1 MFENMTY
8 EFILKRALSLV
19 SNNIDKRQGSII
31 YDALAPA
38 CAELAQ
44 MYISLD
50 NFLNQTFA
58 DTADREYLIRRA
70 AERGL
75 TPKSASPAVMKGEFN
90 IDVPIGSRFSINNL
104 IFYADEKISENC
116 YRLVCETLGTIGHR
130 AFGNLIPLDN
140 IKDLTKA
147 VITEVIITGEDEETT
162 ENFRKRYFD
171 SFNSLAFGGNK
182 KDYIEKVNSISGVG
196 GCKVIPVFNGGGTV
210 KVIVISSDYTIPSE
224 EFLKEV
230 KEMADP
236 EKTTGNGDGFAPIG
250 HKVTVVGV
258 RECNITINIELTY
271 ENGYK
276 LEDISEY
283 VINEINDYMKELAVK
298 WADSENTE
306 IIAMR
311 IGTDIFNINGIKS
324 ISEITINNL
333 NPFDNLIIDMDCIPV
348 LRELIINGNKI
359 EVN

>member
-1 MFENMTY
+1 MYEEQTFES
-8 EFILKRALSLV
+8 IIKKALSLV
-19 SNNIDKRQGSII
+19 PSNVDKRQGSVI

-50 NFLNQTFA
+50 NLLNQTFA
-58 DTADREYLIRRA
+58 DTAGREYLIKRA

-75 TPKSASPAVMKGEFN
+75 SPKQSSYAVMKGVFN
-90 IDVPIGSRFSINNL
+90 INIPIGSRFSINNL
-104 IFYADEKISENC
+104 IFSADEKIENGC
-116 YRLVCETLGTIGHR
+116 YKLVCETKGTAGHR
-130 AFGNLIPLDN
+130 AFGNLLPLDN
-140 IKDLTKA
+140 IEGLTYA
-147 VITEVIITGEDEETT
+147 VITDVIITGEDEETT
-162 ENFRKRYFD
+162 ENFRQRYFD

-182 KDYIEKVNSISGVG
+182 KDYIEKINSINGVG
-196 GCKVIPVFNGGGTV
+196 GCKIIPVFNGGGTV
-210 KVIVISSDYTIPSE
+210 KIIIISSGYTTPSE
-224 EFLKEV
+224 EFIKEV
-230 KEMADP
+230 KEITDP

-258 RECNITINIELTY
+258 REYDINVNIELTY
-271 ENGYK
+271 ENGYE

-283 VINEINDYMKELAVK
+283 VINEINDYMKELAAK

-311 IGTDIFNINGIKS
+311 IGTNIFNINGIKAISS
-324 ISEITINNL
+324 IIINNSDS
-333 NPFDNLIIDMDCIPV
+333 FDNLILDIDYIPV
-348 LRELIINGNKI
+348 MKELIINNYKV